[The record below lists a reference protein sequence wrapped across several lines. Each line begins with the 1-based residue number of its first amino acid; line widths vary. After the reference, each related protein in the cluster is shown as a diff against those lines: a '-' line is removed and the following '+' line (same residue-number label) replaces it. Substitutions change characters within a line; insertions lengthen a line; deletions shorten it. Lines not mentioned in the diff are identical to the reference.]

1 MHPLASNLG
10 IRVAHNA
17 SISLKRNLEHK
28 IAQTSPQIASLL
40 SIPTIS
46 QNPYHNRARNPVR
59 LPHQIITTNKN
70 NAIYEPQ
77 LEKHRMRKKF

>member
-1 MHPLASNLG
+1 M
-10 IRVAHNA
+10 
-17 SISLKRNLEHK
+17 SLKRNLEHK

-70 NAIYEPQ
+70 NATYEPP
-77 LEKHRMRKKF
+77 LENTSNEKKILK